1 MGSNKCSLMKF
12 KRKIAPDTKSK
23 SNFITKKRLREDEIN
38 FDKLRSYRLD
48 RVKKELEK
56 NNLEACILF
65 DPVNV
70 RYALDT
76 VNMSVYN
83 MHNLTRYCFI
93 PIDGPVI
100 LYEYFNC
107 EGLSSHLNLINEVRP
122 AITWDYFSNGD
133 QAGAQLDK
141 WINEIKDLTN
151 SYCKSKK
158 LAIDVI
164 NGPAVTALNKAG
176 IKIVDAKLIVEQAR
190 VIKSPEELKCM
201 KASIEV
207 AEIGINKMREELKAG
222 MTEDELWSILHKTN
236 IENGGEW
243 IECRILSSG
252 SRTNPWMQESS
263 NKVIQNG
270 EIVSFDT
277 DMVGPYG
284 YCADISRAFVEGH
297 KFNEEQKKI
306 YLMAVEHINHN
317 SRLIKPGVSFTEFTE
332 KSWKLPDEYY
342 GNRYSCMVHGIG
354 LCDEWP
360 MIRYPTD
367 GGQREGSF
375 EKNMTVTVESYI
387 GKVGGKEGVKLEQ
400 QYLVGKNGLE
410 LMSHHALEDL

>member
-1 MGSNKCSLMKF
+1 MKF
-12 KRKIAPDTKSK
+12 KRKISPDLKPNPS
-23 SNFITKKRLREDEIN
+23 FITKKRLREDEIN

-76 VNMSVYN
+76 TNMSIYN

-93 PIDGPVI
+93 PIKGPVI

-133 QAGAQLDK
+133 QANLQLKK
-141 WINEIKDLTN
+141 WINEINGLSN
-151 SYCKSKK
+151 SYFKSKK
-158 LAIDVI
+158 IAIDVI
-164 NGPAVTALNKAG
+164 NGPAVIALNKAG
-176 IKIVDAKLIVEQAR
+176 IKVVDAKLIIEQAR

-201 KASIEV
+201 KASLEV
-207 AEIGINKMREELKAG
+207 CEIGINKMRNELKAG

-236 IENGGEW
+236 IEHGGEW
-243 IECRILSSG
+243 MECRILSSG
-252 SRTNPWMQESS
+252 QRTNPWMQESS
-263 NKVIQNG
+263 NKVIQKG
-270 EIVSFDT
+270 EMVSFDT

-297 KFNEEQKKI
+297 KFNEDQKKL
-306 YLMAVEHINHN
+306 YQMAVEHINHN
-317 SRLIKPGVSFTEFTE
+317 SRLIKPGVSFKEFTE

-342 GNRYSCMVHGIG
+342 GNRYTCMVHGIG

-360 MIRYPTD
+360 MIKYPTD
-367 GGQREGSF
+367 GGQKEGYF
-375 EKNMTVTVESYI
+375 EKNMTITVETYI
-387 GKVGGKEGVKLEQ
+387 GKVKGKEGVKLEQ
-400 QYLVGKNGLE
+400 QYLVGENNLE
-410 LMSHHALEDL
+410 LISHHPLEYI